1 MCMTRKYLFVI
12 IGFSSCINA
21 IGQIFTNREIDPLD
35 SLARVEAKKKEYPY
49 LLPFLGKKTA
59 AAGFDLP
66 YSAGVSVQYFSQ
78 TSDIILENLKV
89 GFNGGEVNDLSG
101 LVKFDLA
108 KARASALT
116 VRPDVWLFP
125 FLNVYGI
132 LGRAQASTEVKYRV
146 DVPEDINNNIPIF
159 SGASLVEFQTT
170 TFGFGVMPAIGIK
183 GAFFILD
190 MNIAW
195 TDVPQLS
202 RPTRTFVIGP
212 RIGKNFTLRKP
223 EQSISIWVGGFR
235 VSLDAASEGSL
246 PISEAL
252 DVDNLGGR
260 IDVAANKIAAGQTKV
275 DDWWASLSPIEQRNP
290 LNIARFEAANRVLT
304 TAGKLV
310 VAADNA
316 VNTAANSTVE
326 YSLDRRPKDPWNFL
340 TGMQYQLNKHWMFRA
355 EAGYLSSRTQFTC
368 GLQYRFGL

>member
-1 MCMTRKYLFVI
+1 MTGKNLLVI
-12 IGFSSCINA
+12 IGFFSSMNA
-21 IGQIFTNREIDPLD
+21 LGQVFTNREIDPLD
-35 SLARVEAKKKEYPY
+35 SAARAESRKKEYPY
-49 LLPFLGKKTA
+49 LLPILGKKTI

-66 YSAGVSVQYFSQ
+66 YSAGISVQYFSQ
-78 TSDIILENLKV
+78 TSDIVLENLKV
-89 GFNGGEVNDLSG
+89 GFNGGEAFDLSG

-132 LGRAQASTEVKYRV
+132 LGKAQASTEVKYRV
-146 DVPEDINNNIPIF
+146 DVPEDINNSVPIF
-159 SGASLVEFQTT
+159 SGSSLVEFQTT

-190 MNIAW
+190 MNLTW

-212 RIGKNFTLRKP
+212 RIGKNFPLRKP
-223 EQSISIWVGGFR
+223 EQSFTVWIGGFR
-235 VSLDAASEGSL
+235 VSLDAASDGSL

-260 IDVAANKIAAGQTKV
+260 IDVAADKIAAGQTKV

-304 TAGKLV
+304 TAGNLV
-310 VAADNA
+310 TAADNA
-316 VNTAANSTVE
+316 VNIAANSTVE

-340 TGMQYQLNKHWMFRA
+340 TGVQYQLNKHWMFRA
-355 EAGYLSSRTQFTC
+355 EAGYLSSRTQITC

>member
-1 MCMTRKYLFVI
+1 MIKYHLFLI
-12 IGFSSCINA
+12 IGFSFCINA
-21 IGQIFTNREIDPLD
+21 IGQVFTNREIDPLD
-35 SLARVEAKKKEYPY
+35 SLARVSAKKKEYPY
-49 LLPFLGKKTA
+49 ALPILGKKA
-59 AAGFDLP
+59 VAAGFDLP
-66 YSAGVSVQYFSQ
+66 YSAGMSVQYFTQ

-89 GFNGGEVNDLSG
+89 GFNGGEMIDLSG

-116 VRPDVWLFP
+116 FRPDVWVFP

-146 DVPEDINNNIPIF
+146 DAPEDITNNVPIL

-170 TFGFGVMPAIGIK
+170 TYGFGVMPAIGIK
-183 GAFFILD
+183 GAFLILD

-212 RIGKNFTLRKP
+212 RLGKNFKLKKP
-223 EQSISIWVGGFR
+223 EQSIAVWVGGFR

-246 PISEAL
+246 PLNEAL
-252 DVDNLGGR
+252 DVDEWGGR
-260 IDVAANKIAAGQTKV
+260 IDAAGNKVAAGQVKV
-275 DDWWASLSPIEQRNP
+275 DTWWASLSPIEQRNP
-290 LNIARFEAANRVLT
+290 LNIARYNAANRALA

-310 VAADNA
+310 EAADNA
-316 VNTAANSTVE
+316 INTAASSTVE
-326 YSLDRRPKDPWNFL
+326 YSLDRRPDDPWNFL
-340 TGMQYQLNKHWMFRA
+340 TGMQYQFNKHWMLRL
-355 EAGYLSSRTQFTC
+355 EAGYFSSRTQFVC
-368 GLQYRFGL
+368 GVQYRFGL

>member
-1 MCMTRKYLFVI
+1 MNRKCLFAF
-12 IGFSSCINA
+12 IGFTFCMHA
-21 IGQIFTNREIDPLD
+21 MGQVFSNLEIDPVD
-35 SLARVEAKKKEYPY
+35 SLARAKAQKKDYPY
-49 LLPFLGKKTA
+49 SLPILGKKVTA
-59 AAGFDLP
+59 AGYDLP
-66 YSAGVSVQYFSQ
+66 LSAGVSVQYFTQ

-132 LGRAQASTEVKYRV
+132 LGMAQASTEVKYRV
-146 DVPEDINNNIPIF
+146 EAPGDINNNVPIF
-159 SGASLVEFQTT
+159 SGGSLVEFQTT
-170 TFGFGVMPAIGIK
+170 TFGFGVMPAIGVK

-212 RIGKNFTLRKP
+212 RIGKNFKLKKP
-223 EQSISIWVGGFR
+223 EQTIAIWVGGFR

-252 DVDNLGGR
+252 DVEDWGNR
-260 IDVAANKIAAGQTKV
+260 IDVAANKVAGGQVKV
-275 DDWWASLSPIEQRNP
+275 DTWWSSLSPIEQRNP
-290 LNIARFEAANRVLT
+290 LNIARYNAANRALT
-304 TAGKLV
+304 AAGNLV
-310 VAADNA
+310 AAADNA
-316 VNTAANSTVE
+316 VNTASNSTVE

-340 TGMQYQLNKHWMFRA
+340 TGVQYQMNKHWMLRA